1 MAPDVPAE
9 PAPVG
14 PARPSLH
21 YTPQRNWM
29 NDPNG
34 LVFHNGRYHLFYQ
47 YNPHGSDHR
56 NMSWGHASS
65 PDLLAWDEHPVAI
78 PFDEHEQVYSGSI
91 VADPENTSGFG
102 RDGITPLVA
111 IYTSEYGIQAQSLAY
126 SLDDG
131 LTWTKYEGNP
141 VLDRGSAHF
150 RDPKVFRYGTGPD
163 ACWLMVAVEAHERR
177 VLLHRSTDLKN
188 WEYLSAYGPAGPV
201 SGVWECP
208 DLFPLAVDG
217 NPDDVRWVMIISLA
231 EGSAA
236 GGSGTHY
243 VVGTFDGVTF
253 TPDVAVDEI
262 AKDDPR
268 LGDLDWVDGGRD
280 CYAGV
285 TFNGLDDSDRTF
297 IAWMSNWDYARSI
310 PTDPWRGAMTL
321 ARRLSLVTVDG
332 RPQLRS
338 VPVLPEGTVVEQR
351 TETIEDGK
359 AIASVL
365 PVAARIDLTAR
376 LDDGGD
382 LVAWVAG
389 GDRAERVVVR
399 YTGGT
404 LSVDRTAAAAELP
417 PTFESVETIAL
428 PGDGVAV
435 DLSIVIDEGSVEV
448 FAANGLRCITD
459 LVFLGAGQRH
469 LTVEAVGGPVT
480 VENLTIRDLA

>member
-1 MAPDVPAE
+1 
-9 PAPVG
+9 
-14 PARPSLH
+14 
-21 YTPQRNWM
+21 M

-47 YNPHGSDHR
+47 HNPLGSDHR

-65 PDLLAWDEHPVAI
+65 ADLISWDEHPVAI
-78 PFDEHEQVYSGSI
+78 PFDDHEQVYSGSI
-91 VADPENTSGFG
+91 VADPDNTSGFG

-111 IYTSEYGIQAQSLAY
+111 IYTSEYGIQAQSLAV

-150 RDPKVFRYGTGPD
+150 RDPKVFRYGTGED
-163 ACWLMVAVEAHERR
+163 ACWVMVAVEAHERR
-177 VLLHRSTDLKN
+177 VMLYRSDDLKS
-188 WEYLSAYGPAGPV
+188 WTYLSAYGPAGPV

-217 NPDDVRWVMIISLA
+217 DPQNVRWVLIISLA

-243 VVGTFDGVTF
+243 VVGTFDGTVF
-253 TPDVAVDEI
+253 TPDVELDEI
-262 AKDDPR
+262 AYDDPR
-268 LGDLDWVDGGRD
+268 LAQLDWVDGGRD

-297 IAWMSNWDYARSI
+297 IAWMSNWDYARSV
-310 PTDPWRGAMTL
+310 PTEPWRGAMTL

-338 VPVLPEGTVVEQR
+338 EPIAPEGVVVEQR
-351 TETIEDGK
+351 TATIDDGK

-365 PVAARIDLTAR
+365 PVAARIDLRAR
-376 LDDGGD
+376 VDAETG

-389 GDRAERVVVR
+389 GDRAERVAFR
-399 YTGGT
+399 TAGRT
-404 LSVDRTAAAAELP
+404 LEVDRTAAAAELP
-417 PTFESVETIAL
+417 PAFESVEKIEV
-428 PGDGVAV
+428 PGDGSVI

-448 FAANGLRCITD
+448 FAADGLRSITD

-469 LTVEAVGGPVT
+469 LTIEALGGTVVVED
-480 VENLTIRDLA
+480 LTIRDLG